1 MTPSRWLHDGIAMT
15 LPLAAVCIPAMVPP
29 LAPTMRVALCASSV
43 RRVSMPM
50 ALGNQYTDQQYAQ
63 QHLRSV
69 LSQARVPPPLPA
81 AQGRVTLPL
90 EVRPS
95 WIERT
100 RGRHRQ
106 TLLLGIH

>member
-1 MTPSRWLHDGIAMT
+1 MT

-43 RRVSMPM
+43 RRVPMPM
-50 ALGNQYTDQQYAQ
+50 ALGNQYTDDQQCAQ

>member
-1 MTPSRWLHDGIAMT
+1 MT

-50 ALGNQYTDQQYAQ
+50 ALGNQYTDDQQYAQ